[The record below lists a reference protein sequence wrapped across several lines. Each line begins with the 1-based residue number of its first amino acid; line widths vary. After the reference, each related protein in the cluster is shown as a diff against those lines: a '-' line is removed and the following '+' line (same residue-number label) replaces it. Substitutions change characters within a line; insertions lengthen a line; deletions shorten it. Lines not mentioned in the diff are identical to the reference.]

1 MYAVVCYFNYR
12 KNQNVEFLKTFSSLS
27 KAINT
32 AKKYA
37 SDKYTVI
44 IDHVIIKKLVLD
56 NCILEFTEGTGYE
69 KYVYAVIEIPEM
81 SDQEYKEEDVVHN
94 YCCCDT
100 ICVDDQ
106 GILYL
111 DHSED
116 CNNNFKEYSTN
127 YICDQDADTEIDEL
141 ESEIDELESEIDE
154 LESEIDELESEIDEL
169 ESEIDEVES
178 INDCDMSDML
188 DMSDMSDM
196 DEIYDDRYDERED
209 YDTWYSFDCGYED
222 EGYECCDL

>member
-154 LESEIDELESEIDEL
+154 
-169 ESEIDEVES
+169 VES